1 MESPYVPLDQIREG
15 AIVHVP
21 TGIEVDQARLMDDL
35 AGARVVY
42 VGEVHDS
49 VEDHRV
55 QLSILKRL
63 LERFPGRVSVG
74 MEMFRRPSQD
84 KLDAWIRGELS
95 DKAFLKL
102 WYEEWGMDEKGY
114 HELLTYIRRQ
124 KIPLIALNAS
134 EEMVRA
140 VSEKGF
146 EGLSESE
153 KKSLPDIDQSDPYY
167 RRALETLFKGHG
179 AGTED
184 FKVFY
189 DTMLLWDE
197 TMAESISRYLA
208 SPAGKD
214 RRMVVFAGGF
224 HFAYGF
230 GVPRRT
236 YRRLGEPYRVVIPHS
251 KMPAEMSEYAMM
263 NPRIEIEAPEIPLYY
278 ANYVWAV
285 PYKILST
292 SHVRLGVQIE
302 PAKNGVRI
310 VAVVPGS
317 VADQAGVKKGDV
329 VTRFEGELMEEPF
342 DLTYA
347 VQQKQPGE
355 KGRLSLLRENQA
367 MEIEVTFRPSRHP

>member
-1 MESPYVPLDQIREG
+1 
-15 AIVHVP
+15 
-21 TGIEVDQARLMDDL
+21 
-35 AGARVVY
+35 
-42 VGEVHDS
+42 EVHDS

-55 QLSILKRL
+55 QLTILKGL
-63 LERFPGRVSVG
+63 VERFPGRVSVG

-84 KLDAWIRGELS
+84 KLDAWIRGDLS

-114 HELLTYIRRQ
+114 HELLAYIRRE

-134 EEMVRA
+134 EKMVRA
-140 VSEKGF
+140 ISEKGF

-153 KKSLPDIDQSDPYY
+153 KKSLPEIDQSDPYY
-167 RRALETLFKGHG
+167 RQALETLFKGHG
-179 AGTED
+179 AGTEG

-189 DTMLLWDE
+189 NTMLLWDE
-197 TMAESISRYLA
+197 TMAESISRYLG
-208 SPAGKD
+208 SPEGKD
-214 RRMVVFAGGF
+214 RKMVVFAGGF

-263 NPRIEIEAPEIPLYY
+263 NPQIEIEAPDLPLYY

-285 PYKILST
+285 PYKILAT

-302 PAKNGVRI
+302 PAKEGVRI
-310 VAVVPGS
+310 IAVIPGS

-329 VTRFEGELMEEPF
+329 VIRFDGESMKEPF

-347 VQQKQPGE
+347 VQQKKPGE
-355 KGRLSLLRENQA
+355 KGRLSLLRENQT
-367 MEIEVTFRPSRHP
+367 MEIEVTFRPSKHP